1 MENRISALE
10 NDMGV
15 VKSMMN
21 TLIEKIHS
29 RSIAIGEL
37 GKRMGK
43 KVDEPA
49 GEESEQM
56 QQQCVVLSELRKRI
70 DRMLLPQREEVQK
83 VKIEIGDDSKMEKL
97 QVKYAEKEMDSR
109 SLQKSSEPSNQ
120 NLQSHKESMAWLDAA
135 IEKKEADNRAVNVK
149 ENQVV
154 VIDSPLP
161 EPPNAFP
168 PAKVLWEPELANDV
182 LKMATMASQVARD
195 PTPFR
200 PRPKPPDRRY
210 SVELLDPNSQEQPP
224 SETTD
229 SGQPATTLLR
239 RVPLPPEPPDDGAQA
254 VVLLSSPQL
263 LEPPPDTASRVA
275 KTPQSPAANF
285 DSGSGKGNKKM
296 EEYLCLVTT
305 EGEKNPEEIRVKW
318 AFDELSILLNPMVHI
333 QGNICLLGNINILL
347 RKVLTNWYE
356 IEIIDKLGVFVLANS
371 FVYYQGHV
379 SENGLCMKLKTCD
392 HDVVV
397 FKLVDTYSKLCDH
410 NVVVSLL
417 MDTYCKL
424 VSLDFA
430 LWVIK
435 NWVIFIV
442 PKELNHITSIEFLS
456 GPSPL
461 SREESPLLEV
471 AVIQDSFLS
480 IPFNWKIY
488 FIYHDDSQGK
498 GEAAAKR
505 IVVFPSCDW
514 DCSSGERPRNSTV
527 DRNLSVFC
535 SHSLSSLCCEYCHE
549 TDFTDDWKLWG
560 TSA

>member
-1 MENRISALE
+1 
-10 NDMGV
+10 
-15 VKSMMN
+15 
-21 TLIEKIHS
+21 
-29 RSIAIGEL
+29 
-37 GKRMGK
+37 
-43 KVDEPA
+43 
-49 GEESEQM
+49 
-56 QQQCVVLSELRKRI
+56 
-70 DRMLLPQREEVQK
+70 
-83 VKIEIGDDSKMEKL
+83 
-97 QVKYAEKEMDSR
+97 
-109 SLQKSSEPSNQ
+109 
-120 NLQSHKESMAWLDAA
+120 
-135 IEKKEADNRAVNVK
+135 
-149 ENQVV
+149 
-154 VIDSPLP
+154 
-161 EPPNAFP
+161 
-168 PAKVLWEPELANDV
+168 
-182 LKMATMASQVARD
+182 
-195 PTPFR
+195 
-200 PRPKPPDRRY
+200 
-210 SVELLDPNSQEQPP
+210 
-224 SETTD
+224 
-229 SGQPATTLLR
+229 
-239 RVPLPPEPPDDGAQA
+239 
-254 VVLLSSPQL
+254 
-263 LEPPPDTASRVA
+263 
-275 KTPQSPAANF
+275 
-285 DSGSGKGNKKM
+285 M

-347 RKVLTNWYE
+347 GKVLTNWYE